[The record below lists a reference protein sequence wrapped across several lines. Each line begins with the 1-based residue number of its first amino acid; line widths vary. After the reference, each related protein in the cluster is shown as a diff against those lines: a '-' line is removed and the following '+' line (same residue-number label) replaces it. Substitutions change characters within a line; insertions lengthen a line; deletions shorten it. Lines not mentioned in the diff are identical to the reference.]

1 MNRAPI
7 SACLCLCLM
16 SGVATSAI
24 AQASSSHRPG
34 RETVRAAILVD
45 QTRLPYEATIEPT
58 ALKAGSTSIA
68 TGADQWT
75 ARGYDLKTLIA
86 QIFDMDARRVE
97 LSDDDLADGRYDLT
111 LSLPTAV
118 DQETMQQVLV
128 DALKRKFGLTIAP
141 ETRSMDVYVMSAP
154 KGPTAELHRHI
165 FPGRVA
171 SLVGLTSGDAA
182 GDDEG
187 RITFMGQDCSGVV
200 SSNGITVLASSLA
213 DFRRTLEPD
222 LDRVLLDE
230 TNLAGSYDF
239 KIGTYAN
246 KDELFKRMH
255 DELGLVVTPAQRKVT
270 VLTVRPAGEQSM
282 RAAL

>member
-1 MNRAPI
+1 
-7 SACLCLCLM
+7 M

-86 QIFDMDARRVE
+86 QIFDMDVRRVE
-97 LSDDDLADGRYDLT
+97 LSDNDVADARYDLA

-171 SLVGLTSGDAA
+171 SLVGLNSGDAA

-187 RITFMGQDCSGVV
+187 RITFIGQDCSGVV
-200 SSNGITVLASSLA
+200 SSNGITVLASSIA

>member
-1 MNRAPI
+1 M
-7 SACLCLCLM
+7 C
-16 SGVATSAI
+16 GVATSAI
-24 AQASSSHRPG
+24 AQTGSSHRPA

-97 LSDDDLADGRYDLT
+97 LSDNDLADARYDLT

-118 DQETMQQVLV
+118 DQDTMQHLLV
-128 DALKRKFGLTIAP
+128 NALQQRFGLAITP
-141 ETRSMDVYVMSAP
+141 EIRSMSVYVMSAP

-171 SLVGLTSGDAA
+171 SLVGLSSADA

-187 RITFMGQDCSGVV
+187 RITFIGQDCSGVV
-200 SSNGITVLASSLA
+200 SSNGITVLASTLA

-239 KIGTYAN
+239 KIGTYKN
-246 KDELFKRMH
+246 KDELFRQMH